1 MQLPD
6 LLTDLFRRHRGRPAL
21 RTAGRTWTYEELDRV
36 TGALARRIDRECPA
50 GRRVLVAGEHTAE
63 AVVWALAAMRSRAV
77 HTPMNPG
84 LPADRFE
91 EFARV
96 SDAALLV
103 CFERE
108 ALVRGEKAGLRV
120 LYAGDVGWPT
130 DPGPDPDP
138 DPDQGPADGAAEE
151 PARPRVAYSIFTSGS
166 TGSPKLVDVGHGG
179 LLNLCRSL
187 RRLLD
192 ITPDD
197 EVLHFASLSFDAS
210 VSEILG
216 TLYAGAT
223 LVVPVRDQA
232 SWLGSVSR
240 HLAAHGC
247 DLAML
252 SPSVYARLDE
262 AARSRIRKVEFCGE
276 ALGEAEYH
284 KAARYSRVFN
294 AYGPTEATVCFSLA
308 ELTTFTPGI
317 GTPLDGFRAFVRDP
331 DTGEHATAG
340 TGELVIVGDGVAL
353 GYAGASAA
361 ENEVFGTVDGS
372 PAYATGDVVT
382 LADDGALTY
391 LGRIDEQ
398 IKRLGHRV
406 NLAHVGSTLSRHLGR
421 ELALLRQDATV
432 LLVTAADGDTT
443 EESLMARIRDLVPVW
458 EAPDRVVLVDALPLT
473 SGGKVDRSALRER
486 LAAPAGAPH
495 AGTPGEDAAE
505 LRRVLDVVTAVLG
518 QEIGPETSI
527 FDAGGSSLAM
537 IQIQVKLSDTYGEEA
552 VEAAFAAMD
561 YDFAPAAFL
570 RHLRGEAAAPA
581 ESAVETLLRRVET
594 ERDAL
599 RAELPVLRRD
609 TRHVTV
615 PGAGG
620 GDREVLLTGA
630 SGFIGGHVLDRL
642 LAAGRRVLVVSTGD
656 PDGLLTGHADRFGRR
671 AADYAR
677 VRAISYAELERWVDR
692 RRGPVLDA
700 VVHCGYQVNHLL
712 PLDSHMNGS
721 VRNTALVVR
730 AAAALGARAFAFLS
744 AASAGA
750 AFLPLSAATLTAA
763 GDPYSRSKLI
773 SEAYVDTLAVL
784 GCDVAHY
791 RPGLVYGHRPEDRHH
806 LQDDWFTA
814 LLETARRVGAMPRL
828 SGHVPVCDVGT
839 LAETLLGDLDADP
852 GTADGASP
860 APGSRSRVVVHRTYA
875 LDELLPHTGLTAAD
889 VLAPAEWF
897 ERVRDGGEVPA
908 PLLAAMQ
915 AALSGPGWPTPHR
928 GAGHD
933 ILGRLLGTP
942 AGDGPGTTAST
953 AETPSGAPAPSP
965 R

>member
-1 MQLPD
+1 MVELPD
-6 LLTDLFRRHRGRPAL
+6 LLTDLFRRHRGRTAL

-36 TGALARRIDRECPA
+36 TSVLAGLIDRECPA
-50 GRRVLVAGEHTAE
+50 GRRVLVSGEHTAQ
-63 AVVWALAAMRSRAV
+63 AAIWALAAMRSHAV

-84 LPADRFE
+84 LPAERFA
-91 EFARV
+91 EFVRAA
-96 SDAALLV
+96 DAALLV
-103 CFERE
+103 CFDRE
-108 ALVRGEKAGLRV
+108 ALARAGKAGLRA
-120 LYAGDVGWPT
+120 LHADDVGLPT
-130 DPGPDPDP
+130 
-138 DPDQGPADGAAEE
+138 GPAAPGGASGE
-151 PARPRVAYSIFTSGS
+151 PARSPVAYSIFTSGS

-210 VSEILG
+210 ISELLG
-216 TLYAGAT
+216 TLYAGAA
-223 LVVPVRDQA
+223 LVVPDRDQA

-240 HLAAHGC
+240 YLTAHGC

-262 AARSRIRKVEFCGE
+262 AARRRIRKVEFCGE
-276 ALGEAEYH
+276 ALGESEYH

-308 ELTTFTPGI
+308 ELKEFTPTI
-317 GTPLDGFRAFVRDP
+317 GAPVDGFRAFVRDP
-331 DTGEHATAG
+331 DTGRDATTG
-340 TGELVIVGDGVAL
+340 TGELIIVGDGVAL
-353 GYAGASAA
+353 GYAGGSVG
-361 ENEVFGTVDGS
+361 ENAVFTTVDGS

-382 LADDGALTY
+382 LSDDGLLAY
-391 LGRIDEQ
+391 VGRIDEQ

-406 NLAHVGSTLSRHLGR
+406 NLAHVESTLSRHLDR
-421 ELALLRQDATV
+421 ELALVRQDATI
-432 LLVTAADGDTT
+432 LLVTAADGDAT
-443 EESLMARIRDLVPVW
+443 EESLMARIRNLVPVW
-458 EAPDRVVLVDALPLT
+458 EAPDRVVLSDALPLT
-473 SGGKVDRSALRER
+473 PGGKVDRGALRER
-486 LAAPAGAPH
+486 LTSPAAAPDGQ
-495 AGTPGEDAAE
+495 AAE
-505 LRRVLDVVTAVLG
+505 LGRVLDVVAAVLG
-518 QEIGPETSI
+518 REIGPDRSI

-537 IQIQVKLSDTYGEEA
+537 IQIQVKLSDAYGEEA

-561 YDFAPAAFL
+561 YDFVPAAFL
-570 RHLRGEAAAPA
+570 RHLRGEAVAPS
-581 ESAVETLLRRVET
+581 ESAVETLLRRVEG

-609 TRHVTV
+609 TRHEPVSWAA
-615 PGAGG
+615 AGE
-620 GDREVLLTGA
+620 RAVLLTGA

-642 LAAGRRVLVVSTGD
+642 LTAGRPVLVVSTGD
-656 PDGLLTGHADRFGRR
+656 PERVLSGHRARFGRE
-671 AADYAR
+671 AADYAG
-677 VRAISYAELERWVDR
+677 VRAISYGELEEWIDR

-712 PLDSHMNGS
+712 PLESHLSGS

-730 AAAALGARAFAFLS
+730 GAAALGARSFTFLS

-750 AFLPLSAATLTAA
+750 VFLPLSAGTLTAV

-773 SEAYVDTLAVL
+773 SEEYVNTLAVL
-784 GCDVAHY
+784 GCAVSHY
-791 RPGLVYGHRPEDRHH
+791 RSALVYGHRPEDHGH
-806 LQDDWFTA
+806 LEDDWFTA
-814 LLETARRVGAMPRL
+814 LLATARRVGVFPRL
-828 SGHVPVCDVGT
+828 SGYLPVCDVGVLT
-839 LAETLLGDLDADP
+839 DTLLGSPDARA
-852 GTADGASP
+852 GTAGEASRGP
-860 APGSRSRVVVHRTYA
+860 VSRSAVVVHRTYA
-875 LDELLPHTGLTAAD
+875 LDELLHHTGLSESA

-915 AALSGPGWPTPHR
+915 AALSGPGWPSPHR
-928 GAGHD
+928 EVEHD

-942 AGDGPGTTAST
+942 PGAGTGGST
-953 AETPSGAPAPSP
+953 DTVTGFPAEAQNGAAPTPSP

>member
-1 MQLPD
+1 MELPD
-6 LLTDLFRRHRGRPAL
+6 LLTDLFRRHRGRTAL

-36 TGALARRIDRECPA
+36 TSALARRIDAECPA

-63 AVVWALAAMRSRAV
+63 AVVWALAAMRSHAV

-96 SDAALLV
+96 ADAALLV

-108 ALVRGEKAGLRV
+108 ALVRGEKAGLRA

-130 DPGPDPDP
+130 DPAPE
-138 DPDQGPADGAAEE
+138 PADGTADE
-151 PARPRVAYSIFTSGS
+151 PARSRVAYSIFTSGS
-166 TGSPKLVDVGHGG
+166 TGDPKLVDVGHGG

-276 ALGEAEYH
+276 ALGEGEYD

-308 ELTTFTPGI
+308 ELTTYTPSI
-317 GTPLDGFRAFVRDP
+317 GTPVDGFRAYVRDP
-331 DTGEHATAG
+331 DSGDHATAG

-353 GYAGASAA
+353 GYAGGSPA

-372 PAYATGDVVT
+372 PAYATGDVVS
-382 LADDGALTY
+382 LSDDGELTY

-421 ELALLRQDATV
+421 EVALVRQDATI
-432 LLVTAADGDTT
+432 LLVTAADGEAT

-473 SGGKVDRSALRER
+473 SGGKVDRSALREL
-486 LAAPAGAPH
+486 LASPAGAPH
-495 AGTPGEDAAE
+495 GGTDGEDAAE

-537 IQIQVKLSDTYGEEA
+537 IQIQVKLSDAYGEEA

-570 RHLRGEAAAPA
+570 RHLRGEAVAPA
-581 ESAVETLLRRVET
+581 ESAVDTLLHRVET

-599 RAELPVLRRD
+599 RAELPLLRRD
-609 TRHVTV
+609 TRHEPV
-615 PGAGG
+615 PGAAD

-642 LAAGRRVLVVSTGD
+642 LAAGRPVLVVSTGD
-656 PDGLLTGHADRFGRR
+656 PDGVLTGHATRFGRQ
-671 AADYAR
+671 ASDYAR

-692 RRGPVLDA
+692 RRGPVVDA

-712 PLDSHMNGS
+712 PLDSHLSGS

-730 AAAALGARAFAFLS
+730 AAAALGARSFAFLS

-750 AFLPLSAATLTAA
+750 SFLPLSAATLTAV

-773 SEAYVDTLAVL
+773 SEEYVNTLAVL
-784 GCDVAHY
+784 GCAVSHY

-806 LQDDWFTA
+806 LKDDWFTA

-839 LAETLLGDLDADP
+839 LADTLLGRPDANP

-860 APGSRSRVVVHRTYA
+860 APDSRSAVVVHRTYA
-875 LDELLPHTGLTAAD
+875 LDELLRHTGLTEAD
-889 VLAPAEWF
+889 VLAPAAWF

-915 AALSGPGWPTPHR
+915 AALSGPGWPSAHR
-928 GAGHD
+928 EVDHD

-942 AGDGPGTTAST
+942 PDTPAGDRPGRPGTTAE
-953 AETPSGAPAPSP
+953 AQNGAAHAPTP